1 MSKPVII
8 INTFKTI
15 TFPEGKKPLVI
26 CDIDHTFIRPKFD
39 YNFYYNLMQ
48 PECRDINELNQ
59 LVNNMLHNSIN
70 IGLVRQTDKEGFAQM
85 LEKVNQLGGKLIF
98 LTARSSLAH
107 LKTINDLVKAGLEH
121 PEKFDIHYT
130 SNAITKGDYIKE
142 FNLLNGYDHHIFID
156 DYPNFLESA
165 LRIYPDM
172 NCYLFKYN

>member
-39 YNFYYNLMQ
+39 YNYYYNIMKSESSN
-48 PECRDINELNQ
+48 PNELHN
-59 LVNNMLHNSIN
+59 LVNTMLHGSIS
-70 IGLVRQTDKEGFAQM
+70 IGLVRQTDKEGFSLM

-107 LKTINDLVKAGLEH
+107 LKTTNDLIRVGLEN
-121 PEKFDIHYT
+121 PEKFEIHYT

-142 FNLLNGYDHHIFID
+142 YNLLNGYDHHIFID
-156 DYPNFLESA
+156 DYPHFLESA

-172 NCYLFKYN
+172 NCYLFKYD